1 MFLLLLNLLRSDKLT
16 KDQSVAS
23 NKKVVDPKGRFL
35 QNWNKAFMLAYILSV
50 SLDPLFF
57 YIPVIDNNNK
67 CLDLD
72 KTLKVTACVLRSV
85 TDLFYVFNIIFHFRT
100 GFIAPSSRVY
110 GRGEFIEDS
119 STIAKR
125 YLSSYF
131 MIDVITV
138 LPLPQIVILII
149 APNVNGPIA
158 LVTKEMLKIVIFAQY
173 VPRFC
178 RIIPL
183 YKEVERTSIF
193 FNNENAWGGT
203 AFYLFLFMWSSNV
216 IGAFWYLF
224 SIERQYTCWRSA
236 CEKIPNCSSDY
247 LYCGGKMNG
256 NAFLLNSSCPLL
268 QQEDMKDPNDFDFR
282 IALDALQFQVVEK
295 RKLRTKL
302 LYCFW
307 WGLRNLSSLGQ
318 NLKTG
323 TFDGDIIFAIVISL
337 IGLIFFSLIIGNMQK
352 LMQFNLV
359 RVEEMRVRRCAVEQ
373 WMSHRMLPL
382 NLRQRIRRHEQYK
395 WQETRGVEEDSLIQ
409 NLPRDLRRD
418 VKRHL
423 CWSLLKRVPIF
434 EEMDE
439 QLLDAL
445 SDRLKPALFTQKS
458 FIMQEGDPVEE
469 MHFLMR
475 GTLSSMTTNG
485 ERTGFFNSVHL
496 KAGDFYG
503 DELLTWALDPH
514 TSSSSLPISTRKVQA
529 VTDIEV
535 FAITADDLKFVT
547 SQFRRLHSKQLQ
559 HTYKFFSQ
567 EWRTWAAC
575 FIQVAWRRHCRKTL
589 EKSLREE
596 EDKVQVALA
605 KGRTNASSLGA
616 TIYASRFAAK
626 VLRSLRCNNTT
637 GAKSSPTLPLLLH
650 KPAEPDFSE
659 KK

>member
-203 AFYLFLFMWSSNV
+203 AFYLFLRGGSN
-216 IGAFWYLF
+216 
-224 SIERQYTCWRSA
+224 
-236 CEKIPNCSSDY
+236 P
-247 LYCGGKMNG
+247 M
-256 NAFLLNSSCPLL
+256 
-268 QQEDMKDPNDFDFR
+268 
-282 IALDALQFQVVEK
+282 
-295 RKLRTKL
+295 
-302 LYCFW
+302 
-307 WGLRNLSSLGQ
+307 
-318 NLKTG
+318 
-323 TFDGDIIFAIVISL
+323 
-337 IGLIFFSLIIGNMQK
+337 
-352 LMQFNLV
+352 
-359 RVEEMRVRRCAVEQ
+359 
-373 WMSHRMLPL
+373 
-382 NLRQRIRRHEQYK
+382 
-395 WQETRGVEEDSLIQ
+395 
-409 NLPRDLRRD
+409 
-418 VKRHL
+418 
-423 CWSLLKRVPIF
+423 
-434 EEMDE
+434 
-439 QLLDAL
+439 
-445 SDRLKPALFTQKS
+445 
-458 FIMQEGDPVEE
+458 
-469 MHFLMR
+469 
-475 GTLSSMTTNG
+475 
-485 ERTGFFNSVHL
+485 
-496 KAGDFYG
+496 
-503 DELLTWALDPH
+503 
-514 TSSSSLPISTRKVQA
+514 
-529 VTDIEV
+529 
-535 FAITADDLKFVT
+535 
-547 SQFRRLHSKQLQ
+547 
-559 HTYKFFSQ
+559 
-567 EWRTWAAC
+567 
-575 FIQVAWRRHCRKTL
+575 VA
-589 EKSLREE
+589 
-596 EDKVQVALA
+596 
-605 KGRTNASSLGA
+605 
-616 TIYASRFAAK
+616 
-626 VLRSLRCNNTT
+626 
-637 GAKSSPTLPLLLH
+637 
-650 KPAEPDFSE
+650 
-659 KK
+659 

>member
-23 NKKVVDPKGRFL
+23 NKKAVHPKGRFL
-35 QNWNKAFMLAYILSV
+35 QKWNKAFMLAYILSV

-72 KTLKVTACVLRSV
+72 KT
-85 TDLFYVFNIIFHFRT
+85 
-100 GFIAPSSRVY
+100 
-110 GRGEFIEDS
+110 GEFIEDS
-119 STIAKR
+119 SAIAKR

-158 LVTKEMLKIVIFAQY
+158 LLTKEMLKIVIFAQY

-193 FNNENAWGGT
+193 FNNESAWGGT
-203 AFYLFLFMWSSNV
+203 AFYIFLFMWSSNV

-268 QQEDMKDPNDFDFR
+268 QQEDMKDPNDFDFG
-282 IALDALQFQVVEK
+282 IALDALQFQVVMCLEMAID
-295 RKLRTKL
+295 L
-302 LYCFW
+302 LYP
-307 WGLRNLSSLGQ
+307 LHSLGQ
-318 NLKTG
+318 NLKTS

-418 VKRHL
+418 LKRHL
-423 CWSLLKRVPIF
+423 CWSLLKR
-434 EEMDE
+434 
-439 QLLDAL
+439 
-445 SDRLKPALFTQKS
+445 
-458 FIMQEGDPVEE
+458 
-469 MHFLMR
+469 
-475 GTLSSMTTNG
+475 
-485 ERTGFFNSVHL
+485 
-496 KAGDFYG
+496 
-503 DELLTWALDPH
+503 
-514 TSSSSLPISTRKVQA
+514 A

-535 FAITADDLKFVT
+535 FAITADDLKFVA

-575 FIQVAWRRHCRKTL
+575 FIQVAWRRHCRKKL

-605 KGRTNASSLGA
+605 KEGTNASSLGA

-650 KPAEPDFSE
+650 KPAEPDFS
-659 KK
+659 KKKLFTKIGCSLYSESSLFGSSFFYSLRPILRGTFSYLVCSKKNVIYL